1 MARKPRYRSWTR
13 FLTGGFISL
22 AVVTPALA
30 LPPDLPVEVH
40 GDMQLYALAGFGLLL
55 VAALVMRTMKTP
67 ESTTTADEPA
77 RYSTRFFPGDRP
89 IALE

>member
-1 MARKPRYRSWTR
+1 
-13 FLTGGFISL
+13 
-22 AVVTPALA
+22 
-30 LPPDLPVEVH
+30 
-40 GDMQLYALAGFGLLL
+40 MQLYALAGFGLLL

-67 ESTTTADEPA
+67 ASTTTVDEPA